1 MSPRYAIYYVPA
13 PDDALYQK
21 ASAWLGWDSHL
32 GKEVDHP
39 KLGTLQDSEHR
50 KITQKPATY
59 GFHATL
65 KPPFHL
71 GNGYG
76 EGELIATADSFAQ
89 SHGPVSLGVLSVSKI
104 SNFIA
109 LTPSVEEK
117 CLQDFAASCVRDFD
131 RFRRAMAEDERLR
144 RMKGGIS
151 GQQMKLLET
160 WGYPYVMEEFRF
172 HMTLTATVDDGLAT
186 RLAVPLKDYLAG
198 VLEAPLQLD
207 RLAVLRQES
216 EGSPFRVI
224 YSALLNSDLGST

>member
-39 KLGTLQDSEHR
+39 KLGTLQETEHR
-50 KITQKPATY
+50 KTTQKPATY

-65 KPPFHL
+65 KPPFYL

-89 SHGPVSLGVLSVSKI
+89 SHAPISLATLSVSKI
-104 SNFIA
+104 GNFVA

-117 CLQDFAASCVRDFD
+117 SLQELAASCVRDFD
-131 RFRRAMAEDERLR
+131 RFRRAMTEDERLR
-144 RMKGGIS
+144 RMNGGIS
-151 GQQMKLLET
+151 RQQVMMLKK

-172 HMTLTATVDDGLAT
+172 HMTLTSQVDDGLAT
-186 RLAVPLKDYLAG
+186 RLAVSLKDYLAG
-198 VLEAPLQLD
+198 VLEVPPQLD

-224 YSALLNSDLGST
+224 HSALLSGDLGTT